1 MKTIDLHRNM
11 IKIRLFEESLMKM
24 FDKGLL
30 RGTIHTS
37 IGQEAVAVGILSNII
52 PGDSIFSSHRC
63 HGHFIAS
70 GGDIKSLFYEI
81 MGSSKGLCGGI
92 GGSQHIY
99 NDGFFSNGVQGSY
112 MPITVGLALGKKIKK
127 KNNIVISFIGDGTL
141 GEGVVYEALNM
152 AALYEVP
159 LLIVVENNGWA
170 QTTSLNSNFRG
181 DIAKRSSGFGIPSY
195 EFDTN
200 NVEDIYQEFCK
211 IVTKIRKNRSPILA
225 IINTHRLGPHSK
237 GDDTRDKVYL
247 ENIKRYDPLLVS
259 KNKCDKYEKLVNSVK
274 LEISTIL
281 AEIGVEL

>member
-11 IKIRLFEESLMKM
+11 IRIRLFEESLMKM

-30 RGTIHTS
+30 RGTVHTS
-37 IGQEAVAVGILSNII
+37 IGQEAVAVGVLSNIK

-81 MGSSKGLCGGI
+81 MGSSKGLCRGV

-112 MPITVGLALGKKIKK
+112 MPISVGLALGKKINNN
-127 KNNIVISFIGDGTL
+127 NNIAISFIGDGTL

-152 AALYEVP
+152 AALFEVP
-159 LLIVVENNGWA
+159 LLIVIENNGWA
-170 QTTSLNSNFRG
+170 QTTPMRLNFSG
-181 DIAKRSSGFGIPSY
+181 DIVKRSSGFGISSY

-200 NVEDIYQEFCK
+200 DVEILYKDFFK
-211 IVTKIRKNRSPILA
+211 IVKDIRKNKKPILV
-225 IINTHRLGPHSK
+225 IINTYRLGPHSK
-237 GDDTRDKVYL
+237 GDDIRDKVYL
-247 ENIKRYDPLLVS
+247 EKIKEYDPLLVS
-259 KNKCDKYEKLVNSVK
+259 KEKNDKYEHLVNSVK
-274 LEISTIL
+274 IEISTIL
-281 AEIGVEL
+281 SEIGVEL